1 MQHFELPDNR
11 QDFNSALSQEYTE
24 ILLLRKEFYEVG
36 IAEKIRLNVLAVF
49 RSEIEELLKALA
61 DVSFE

>member
-11 QDFNSALSQEYTE
+11 QYFNSALSQEYTE
-24 ILLLRKEFYEVG
+24 IFLLLKEFYEVG